1 MKLSLG
7 GLKTLLESN
16 VVEIKFV
23 RRIRLTNKPPTRR
36 MLATL
41 DRGVLDSKLGREV
54 LNFKQP
60 TQSPAYDAASRGL
73 LTVWDI
79 FLQDWRMIPV
89 SNCEVVSVV
98 PSKPPEKFW
107 EYFNKTIAN
116 MTSVQKAAFIDK

>member
-1 MKLSLG
+1 VKLSLG

>member
-7 GLKTLLESN
+7 GLKSLLESN
-16 VVEIKFV
+16 VVEIKFA
-23 RRIRLTNKPPTRR
+23 RRMKLINKPDTRR

-41 DRGVLDSKLGREV
+41 DRDILNSKLGRDI

-60 TQSPAYDAASRGL
+60 TQSAAYNAASKGL
-73 LTVWDI
+73 LAVWDI

-98 PSKPPEKFW
+98 PSRPPEKFW
-107 EYFNKTIAN
+107 EYFNKTIGN
-116 MTSVQKAAFIDK
+116 MDATQKAAFMDK

>member
-1 MKLSLG
+1 VKLSLG
-7 GLKTLLESN
+7 GLKSLLESN

-23 RRIRLTNKPPTRR
+23 RRMKVAGRPATRR

-41 DRGVLDSKLGREV
+41 DRGILDSKLGREI

-60 TQSPAYDAASRGL
+60 TQSPAYNAVSKGL

-79 FLQDWRMIPV
+79 FFQDWRMVPV
-89 SNCEVVSVV
+89 TNCEVVSVV

-107 EYFNKTIAN
+107 EYFNKTIGN
-116 MTSVQKAAFIDK
+116 MDAAQKAAFMDK

>member
-16 VVEIKFV
+16 VVEIKFL
-23 RRIRLTNKPPTRR
+23 RRMKIIGRPATRR

-41 DRGVLDSKLGREV
+41 DRGVLDSKLGREI
-54 LNFKQP
+54 LNFKPP
-60 TQSPAYDAASRGL
+60 TQAPAYEPTSRGL
-73 LTVWDI
+73 LPVWDI
-79 FLQDWRMIPV
+79 FFQDWRMVPV

-107 EYFNKTIAN
+107 EYFNKTIGN
-116 MTSVQKAAFIDK
+116 MTADQKAAFMDK